1 MTIGLYY
8 HLISIHTSGAARES
22 TLADI
27 RKNELWRNHRWVI
40 WIIIDIVKAT
50 A

>member
-1 MTIGLYY
+1 MTIRLYH
-8 HLISIHTSGAARES
+8 HLISIHTSYATRES

-27 RKNELWRNHRWVI
+27 RKNELWRNRRWII